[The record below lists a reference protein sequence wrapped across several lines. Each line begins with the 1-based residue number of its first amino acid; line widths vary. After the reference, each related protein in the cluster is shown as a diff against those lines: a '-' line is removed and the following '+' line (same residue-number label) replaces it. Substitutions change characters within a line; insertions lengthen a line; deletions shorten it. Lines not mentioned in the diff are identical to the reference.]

1 MQNLNRTHTRIAM
14 SWRAGVAALALVGTA
29 GAWAADDAWVSDA
42 RSVATAIPPKLL
54 AVLKQEIEQG
64 GVEHAV
70 GACNEKAPQMA
81 RAASQQT
88 GWQIRRV
95 SLRERNPKA
104 VPDAWERATL
114 EDFDRRAAAGEN
126 PATLERTE
134 VVTQDGQAVQRYMR
148 ALPTQE
154 LCLSCHG
161 DAARFGPGL
170 KERLHS
176 LYPADK
182 ATGYSVGQLRGAITL
197 KRPAP

>member
-1 MQNLNRTHTRIAM
+1 MQQLQHALGLRKLATAL
-14 SWRAGVAALALVGTA
+14 SLLGAAA
-29 GAWAADDAWVSDA
+29 GAWAADEPWVGEA
-42 RSVATAIPPKLL
+42 RGVATAIPPKLL

-64 GVEHAV
+64 GPEQAI

-126 PATLERTE
+126 PATLERAE
-134 VVTQDGQAVQRYMR
+134 VVRQDGQPVQRYMR

-161 DAARFGPGL
+161 DASRFGPGL
-170 KERLHS
+170 KERLHT

-197 KRPAP
+197 RRVLP